1 MNEILEHGFE
11 FDQIFGLDRREQI
24 NQLDSQRQLFSKTL
38 NI

>member
-1 MNEILEHGFE
+1 MNEILEHG

-24 NQLDSQRQLFSKTL
+24 NQLDSQRQLFNKTL